1 MAKKPDELQLL
12 EQEIGRLKKRSRE
25 LEAQLDGK
33 LEFLQDNFRS
43 LAIKSLLPSFLARA
57 GITGTIL
64 DVFMENR
71 QFRSSVN
78 KVTDTLFDKIAA
90 GVEFLGRKFSRKS
103 PKE

>member
-1 MAKKPDELQLL
+1 MANKPDELQLL
-12 EQEIGRLKKRSRE
+12 EQEIERLKKRSKQLE
-25 LEAQLDGK
+25 LQLDGK
-33 LEFLQDNFRS
+33 LEYLQDHFKT

-71 QFRSSVN
+71 QLRNSVN
-78 KVTDTLFDKIAA
+78 KLTDTLFDKIAT
-90 GVEFLGRKFSRKS
+90 GVEFLGRKFAKKS